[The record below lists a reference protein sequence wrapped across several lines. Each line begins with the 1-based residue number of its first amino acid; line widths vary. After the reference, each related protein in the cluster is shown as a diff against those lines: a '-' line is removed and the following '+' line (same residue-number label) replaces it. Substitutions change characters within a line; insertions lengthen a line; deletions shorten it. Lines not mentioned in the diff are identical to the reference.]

1 MKYWAKYIVTAGLAV
16 AVIGAGIAATQPAY
30 ADAAK
35 DRRAEM
41 KKMSKANKALKKA
54 SKAGNRRAAK
64 RQARAIIASADRFAN
79 LFPRG
84 TDRRALGR
92 KATRAKVKIWSDWTT
107 FKIKLNAMRNVA
119 SSVARGNM
127 AAARRM
133 GRTCGGCH
141 KLFLAGRNEKIVR
154 NSRKLFR
161 KSGKIIRRT
170 RRKKR

>member
-30 ADAAK
+30 ADVVK
-35 DRRAEM
+35 ERRAEM
-41 KKMSKANKALKKA
+41 KKLSKANKALKKA

-64 RQARAIIASADRFAN
+64 RQARAIIASADRFAF

-92 KATRAKVKIWSDWTT
+92 KATRAKARIWSDWSI
-107 FKIKLNAMRNVA
+107 FKTKLNALKKVA

-133 GRTCGGCH
+133 GKTCGGCH